1 MNDDTTFLRLRGQLA
16 SAAIELDGLGQ
27 RLSRVDR
34 QHGDAVLAQ
43 AAQLASR
50 CRQMGSPA
58 AALYLFFPTYGPQGL
73 AFDGNEGSD
82 PD

>member
-1 MNDDTTFLRLRGQLA
+1 MNEPAFLRLRSQLA
-16 SAAIELDGLGQ
+16 TAAIELDALGQ
-27 RLSRVDR
+27 RLSRIDR
-34 QHGDAVLAQ
+34 QHGAEVLAQ

-58 AALYLFFPTYGPQGL
+58 AALGLFFPIYGPQGL
-73 AFDGNEGSD
+73 SYDDSEGGH

>member
-1 MNDDTTFLRLRGQLA
+1 MNEPAFLRLRSQLA
-16 SAAIELDGLGQ
+16 TAAIELDALGQ

-34 QHGDAVLAQ
+34 QHGDAVVAQ
-43 AAQLASR
+43 AAELASR
-50 CRQMGSPA
+50 CRQMGTPA

-73 AFDGNEGSD
+73 INEGSD